1 MKAKRWLVTPV
12 VLAVALASQAVMAM
26 DAVPV
31 TAFDL
36 ATPVQASS
44 LESSRGGF
52 DFVHN
57 DTQLSGTVANNLA
70 TNIRTGAN
78 TISEGAFANASG
90 FPVVIQNSGSNVLIQ
105 NATVVNVQ
113 FQ

>member
-1 MKAKRWLVTPV
+1 MKAV
-12 VLAVALASQAVMAM
+12 VWIPQSLIVALSLASQVAMAS
-26 DAVPV
+26 DVSV

-36 ATPVQASS
+36 APPVQTSS
-44 LESSRGGF
+44 LEQSRGGF
-52 DFVHN
+52 DMVVN
-57 DTQLSGTVANNLA
+57 DTQLSGIVNNNVASH
-70 TNIRTGAN
+70 IRSGAN

-90 FPVVIQNSGSNVLIQ
+90 LPVVIQNSGSNVLIQ

>member
-1 MKAKRWLVTPV
+1 M
-12 VLAVALASQAVMAM
+12 VLAVAFASQVAMAL
-26 DAVPV
+26 DAAPA

-36 ATPVQASS
+36 ATPVKSSS

-52 DFVHN
+52 DYVHN
-57 DTQLSGTVANNLA
+57 DTQLSGTVANNVA
-70 TNIRTGAN
+70 SNIRTGAN
-78 TISEGAFANASG
+78 TISEGAFSNASG